1 MPIKKRPDTDSVWP
15 DFLDYFRKDFGRE
28 IRGWV
33 KVFKYYGMLTPLAVM
48 AMIAIFI
55 YVDPIPPKKAY
66 LASGQ
71 SGSSYRVL
79 SEKFAEYFAKHGFEL
94 VLVETPGLDEGFQ
107 KLNDDKSP
115 VNASFLTAGSAKA
128 EAYPELR
135 SLGSIQYSPIWLF
148 YKGAD
153 VGSTPTLAELSKM
166 KIAVGLKGSHT
177 QNILRELWSL
187 HGLNYRDDDE
197 HLIELPHQQAAE
209 DFASGKLDAVF
220 VVDGIDAPN
229 VQKLLSTPGAQI
241 YSFNLVDAYVKKL
254 PYLDKVVVPRGSIR
268 IYDIYPAKDIE
279 LLSST
284 ATLLVE
290 RSTHP
295 VHQWLFLMAAK
306 QISNDRNQFFSKQG
320 YFPAYLDQSMPL
332 SDIAKQYYSIG
343 LPDVFEYLPL
353 SLASLFNQAW
363 VVLLAMIALI
373 YPLFKFFSNW
383 RVFPSKKLLGDFWQ
397 DVRDIEEDLYAATTA
412 EQVQHHLD
420 EFDDLEKDMT
430 SRWFDDGDLGQFYAM
445 RMTTLR
451 QIRSRGQA
459 KLEQL
464 KALEEKPQSSS
475 IE

>member
-28 IRGWV
+28 IRGWM
-33 KVFKYYGMLTPLAVM
+33 KVFKYYGMLTPLAII

-71 SGSSYRVL
+71 PGSSYRVL

-128 EAYPELR
+128 DKYPELR
-135 SLGSIQYSPIWLF
+135 SLGSIQFSPIWLF
-148 YKGAD
+148 YKEPELGK
-153 VGSTPTLAELSKM
+153 TPSLAELRKM
-166 KIAVGLKGSHT
+166 RIAIGLKGSNT
-177 QNILRELWSL
+177 QNILRQIWAL
-187 HGLNYRDDDE
+187 HGLTYSDDDDL
-197 HLIELPHQQAAE
+197 LIELPHQQAAE
-209 DFASGKLDAVF
+209 DFANGKLDAVF
-220 VVDGIDAPN
+220 IVDGIDAPN
-229 VQKLLSTPGAQI
+229 VQKLLTTPGAQI

-254 PYLDKVVVPRGSIR
+254 PFLEKVTIPRGSISLS
-268 IYDIYPAKDIE
+268 DTFPSKDTE
-279 LLSST
+279 MVSST
-284 ATLLVE
+284 VTLLVE
-290 RSTHP
+290 KTTHP
-295 VHQWLFLMAAK
+295 VHQWLFMMAAK
-306 QISNDRNQFFSKQG
+306 KISNDRNQFFAKQG
-320 YFPAYLDQSMPL
+320 FFPAYLDQSMPL
-332 SDIAKQYYSIG
+332 STIANQYYSTGI
-343 LPDVFEYLPL
+343 PDVFEYFPL
-353 SLASLFNQAW
+353 AIASLFNQAW
-363 VVLLAMIALI
+363 VVVLTLIALI

-451 QIRSRGQA
+451 QIRARGQA
-459 KLEQL
+459 RLEEL
-464 KALEEKPQSSS
+464 KALESKN
-475 IE
+475 